1 MLVKIERKER
11 VAKKII
17 ITDSVDK
24 KAVQVLEKNGFAVTY
39 QPGMKKEDILKVIHE
54 YSGLVV
60 RSDTKVTAD
69 IIEKMQNMEVI
80 GRAGAGVDNIDAEA
94 ATRKGIIVMNTPGG
108 NTLSTAEHAFTLML
122 SMCRYIAQA
131 DASVKAGK
139 WDRKSFKGTEVHGKT
154 LGVFGL
160 GRIGREVAL
169 RAKAFGM
176 NVVGYDPV
184 LSNDAALAFGIT
196 LMSIESVFEY
206 SDIITLHVPLD
217 DKTRNL
223 VRKETMALC
232 KKGVKIINCSRGG
245 IVHEDDL
252 VEALNSGQ
260 VSAAALDVYLKEPP
274 DFSHPLFSHPKVIT
288 TPHLG
293 ASTDEAQEKVAIQ
306 IAEQMVEYFTIS
318 EIKGAVNAASI
329 ASFSNKKL
337 APYVKLAEKLG
348 ALGAQLGR
356 EKIQEVK
363 VSLQGELMHESNG
376 LLETATVKGFLTALT
391 QDQVNLVNAPFLAKE
406 FGLKS
411 SEEKSLPSPEYANKV
426 SVEFISAA
434 GKQTLAGT
442 VFGNNEIRI
451 VQVDEFTLEM
461 LPEGPMIFYTN
472 IDKPGMVASVSKLLA
487 EEGINIAGLSLGRLG
502 LGKEALTVISL
513 DSEVPAETLQKIAG
527 ISGVKNVVQV
537 KV

>member
-1 MLVKIERKER
+1 M
-11 VAKKII
+11 AKKII

-24 KAVQVLEKNGFAVTY
+24 KAVQILEQNGFEVNY
-39 QPGMKKEDILKVIHE
+39 QPGMKKEDILTIIHE
-54 YSGLVV
+54 YSGLIV

-69 IIEKMQNMEVI
+69 IIDKMENMEVI
-80 GRAGAGVDNIDAEA
+80 GRAGAGVDNINAEA

-108 NTLSTAEHAFTLML
+108 NTITTAEHAFTLML

-139 WDRKSFKGTEVHGKT
+139 WDRKSFKGTEVFGKT
-154 LGVFGL
+154 LGIFGL

-206 SDIITLHVPLD
+206 SDIITLHVPMD

-223 VRKETMALC
+223 VRKETLAKC
-232 KKGVKIINCSRGG
+232 KKGVKVINCSRGG
-245 IVHEDDL
+245 IVNEDDL

-260 VSAAALDVYLKEPP
+260 VSAAALDVFLKEPP

-318 EIKGAVNAASI
+318 EIKGAVNASSI
-329 ASFSNKKL
+329 VSFSNKKL
-337 APYVKLAEKLG
+337 TPYVKLAEKLG
-348 ALGAQLGR
+348 SLGAQMSK
-356 EKIQEVK
+356 EKVK
-363 VSLQGELMHESNG
+363 EIRVHLHGELLQESNG
-376 LLETATVKGFLTALT
+376 LLATATIKGFLSSLT
-391 QDQVNLVNAPFLAKE
+391 QDTVNLVNAPYLAKE
-406 FGLKS
+406 LGLIHSEIKS
-411 SEEKSLPSPEYANKV
+411 AASPEYANKL
-426 SVEFISAA
+426 SVECVGTASTRSF
-434 GKQTLAGT
+434 AGT
-442 VFGNNEIRI
+442 IFGNNEIRI
-451 VQVDEFTLEM
+451 VQVDEFQLEM
-461 LPEGPMIFYTN
+461 FPEGNMIFYTN
-472 IDKPGMVASVSKLLA
+472 IDKPGMVASVSKILA

-513 DSEVPAETLQKIAG
+513 DTEVPAETMQKIADVPG
-527 ISGVKNVVQV
+527 IKNTAQV
-537 KV
+537 KI